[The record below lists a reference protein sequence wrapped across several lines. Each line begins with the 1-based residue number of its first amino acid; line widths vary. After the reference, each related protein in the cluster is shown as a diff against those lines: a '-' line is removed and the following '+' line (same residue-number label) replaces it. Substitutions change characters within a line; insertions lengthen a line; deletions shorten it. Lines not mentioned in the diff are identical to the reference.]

1 MEKTVDIDTGGAGET
16 SSEVLDPVHD
26 SGSASSTVCTWDVG
40 VEAPSPGSP
49 QQRMSIGSETENE
62 PLEVEN
68 NKWRIKVETEEGDK
82 LEQHVKNTRDSKVF
96 RFFSMSKTYNPIL
109 SVDSVVRQGHD
120 LVLDVSIDNDQ
131 FGIGFIEN
139 KYNWPTFV
147 TNVKRV
153 SRL

>member
-1 MEKTVDIDTGGAGET
+1 MSKIQET
-16 SSEVLDPVHD
+16 PKFL
-26 SGSASSTVCTWDVG
+26 G
-40 VEAPSPGSP
+40 
-49 QQRMSIGSETENE
+49 
-62 PLEVEN
+62 
-68 NKWRIKVETEEGDK
+68 
-82 LEQHVKNTRDSKVF
+82 
-96 RFFSMSKTYNPIL
+96 FFSMSKTYNPIL

-131 FGIGFIEN
+131 FGIVFIEN